1 MSSARV
7 TTLQQWSSS
16 RSPPDASPGAFSSS
30 LTTTVFSQRSMRRLE
45 ASPRRAAPKG
55 QQSFISRT
63 APHQGTHL
71 PTWRAPFC
79 VRDTRCGSFGVSMAG
94 EASCAAGV
102 TCRSGVPR
110 QAGWRQPGWRRR
122 HRCRRSA
129 AGGAAGARAAGG
141 AGGAGG
147 VRAEPPPARPCARR
161 PAAHSRRATPTR
173 HPRRM
178 QGPPGR
184 WPLVIRRPLRKP
196 GFVRLLVV
204 LPDRLV
210 SASQQGVPWSAG
222 CSARRRPAG
231 RQNA

>member
-79 VRDTRCGSFGVSMAG
+79 VRDTRCGSSGVS
-94 EASCAAGV
+94 C
-102 TCRSGVPR
+102 
-110 QAGWRQPGWRRR
+110 
-122 HRCRRSA
+122 
-129 AGGAAGARAAGG
+129 
-141 AGGAGG
+141 
-147 VRAEPPPARPCARR
+147 R
-161 PAAHSRRATPTR
+161 PASAGPGGRRLRAHPSRPAGPSRRAGPGGPSRRAAAAPVTAPQP
-173 HPRRM
+173 PRCDIVTVRTATM
-178 QGPPGR
+178 SHRGGSRAAASPPG
-184 WPLVIRRPLRKP
+184 
-196 GFVRLLVV
+196 
-204 LPDRLV
+204 
-210 SASQQGVPWSAG
+210 
-222 CSARRRPAG
+222 AG
-231 RQNA
+231 RLSGR